1 MNAVKVWYLRQFNLL
16 EELPTSELEY
26 LARIMPLERFREGEF
41 VPLFAER
48 QAVVYFVKKGVVKIG
63 TYDESGQEDLK
74 YLVSEGNI
82 FGELALIDQ
91 ENPDDFAVAVE
102 ECLICPMDLNTM
114 RHLMERYPKLNQAV
128 ITQMGERIQKL
139 ERRLSSI
146 LFKSSKDRVREF
158 IADYLRDFGKAED
171 DQLKV
176 RNQLTNSD
184 IARFTATSRQTVN
197 AVLNQLRKQ
206 GLIDYDKDYM
216 WTTPEDLAEIQP
228 AGLAWE
234 V

>member
-1 MNAVKVWYLRQFNLL
+1 MNAVKVWYLQQFNLL

-26 LARIMPLERFREGEF
+26 LARSMPLERFREGEF

-102 ECLICPMDLNTM
+102 ECLICPMDLNIM
-114 RHLMERYPKLNQAV
+114 RHLMERYSNLNQAV

-158 IADYLRDFGKAED
+158 IADYLRDFGKEED
-171 DQLKV
+171 DRLLV

-206 GLIDYDKDYM
+206 GLIDYDKDHL
-216 WTTPEDLAEIQP
+216 WTTAEDLVEIQP